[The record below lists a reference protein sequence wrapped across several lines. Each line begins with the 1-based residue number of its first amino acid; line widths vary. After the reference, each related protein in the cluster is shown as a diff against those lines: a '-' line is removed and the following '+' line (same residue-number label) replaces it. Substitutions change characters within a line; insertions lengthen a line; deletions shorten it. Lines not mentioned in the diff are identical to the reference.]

1 LLSDRTR
8 NATIRACTAMDV
20 LIIPKAEFN
29 KLRRCVP
36 AFGNF
41 FSDLASARALTASPH
56 SSTDRLGTYISKMAG
71 EMRQVNGQDSAG
83 PTPDEVM
90 HEPIIRL
97 MMESDHVTEDVLR
110 HVMTIAR
117 RRLGHVTHQRK
128 EYRTVVRDDLLLD

>member
-1 LLSDRTR
+1 
-8 NATIRACTAMDV
+8 MV
-20 LIIPKAEFN
+20 
-29 KLRRCVP
+29 
-36 AFGNF
+36 
-41 FSDLASARALTASPH
+41 
-56 SSTDRLGTYISKMAG
+56 
-71 EMRQVNGQDSAG
+71 SAG

-97 MMESDHVTEDVLR
+97 MMESDHVTEDALR